1 MSPHHHDH
9 DHGHPRGPGE
19 SKALTRNQQLVFDI
33 LERAEGPLS
42 AYSIL
47 DALRGEGL
55 RAPPQVYRALEKLLE
70 TGLVHRLES
79 LNAFVACAHPHDCA
93 HALTAFAICEKCGA
107 VSEFADAVVEA
118 RLGAWA
124 GGTGFVP
131 KRTTVE
137 IKGLCAACA

>member
-1 MSPHHHDH
+1 M
-9 DHGHPRGPGE
+9 
-19 SKALTRNQQLVFDI
+19 TRNQKLVFET

-79 LNAFVACAHPHDCA
+79 LNAFVACAHPHACA
-93 HALTAFAICEKCGA
+93 HSLTAFAICETCGA
-107 VSEFADAVVEA
+107 VTEFADEVVEA

-124 GGTGFVP
+124 GGKGFRP
-131 KRTTVE
+131 RHTTVE

>member
-1 MSPHHHDH
+1 MNHDHHHH
-9 DHGHPRGPGE
+9 TPTAGAE
-19 SKALTRNQQLVFDI
+19 KALTRNQKLVFDI
-33 LERAEGPLS
+33 LEQADGPLS

-47 DALRGEGL
+47 DALRDEGL

-79 LNAFVACAHPHDCA
+79 LNAFVACAHPHACA

-107 VSEFADAVVEA
+107 VTEFADAAVEA
-118 RLGAWA
+118 RLAGWA
-124 GGTGFVP
+124 GERGFVP

-137 IKGLCAACA
+137 IKGLCSACA

>member
-1 MSPHHHDH
+1 VNHDHHHSH
-9 DHGHPRGPGE
+9 AAGAE
-19 SKALTRNQQLVFDI
+19 KALTRNQKLVFDI
-33 LERAEGPLS
+33 LERADGPLS

-47 DALRGEGL
+47 DALRDEGL

-79 LNAFVACAHPHDCA
+79 LNAFVACAHPHACA

-107 VSEFADAVVEA
+107 VNEFADAAVEA
-118 RLGAWA
+118 RLAGWA
-124 GGTGFVP
+124 GERGFVP

>member
-9 DHGHPRGPGE
+9 DHGDVPDKG
-19 SKALTRNQQLVFDI
+19 LTRNQKLVFDA
-33 LERAEGPLS
+33 LERADGPLS

-79 LNAFVACAHPHDCA
+79 LNAFVACAHPHACA
-93 HALTAFAICEKCGA
+93 HALTAFAICEKCGTVA
-107 VSEFADAVVEA
+107 EFADEVVEA
-118 RLGAWA
+118 RLDAWA

-131 KRTTVE
+131 RRTTVE

>member
-9 DHGHPRGPGE
+9 EHGPSAHAGV
-19 SKALTRNQQLVFDI
+19 ALTRNQKLVFDT
-33 LERAEGPLS
+33 LERADGPLS

-47 DALRGEGL
+47 DALREEGL

-79 LNAFVACAHPHDCA
+79 LNAFVACAHPHACA
-93 HALTAFAICEKCGA
+93 HALTAFAICEKCGG
-107 VSEFADAVVEA
+107 VTEFADDVVEE

-124 GGTGFVP
+124 RETGFAP

>member
-1 MSPHHHDH
+1 MNHDHHHSH
-9 DHGHPRGPGE
+9 AAGAE
-19 SKALTRNQQLVFDI
+19 KALTRNQKLVFDI
-33 LERAEGPLS
+33 LERADGPLS

-47 DALRGEGL
+47 DALRDEGL

-79 LNAFVACAHPHDCA
+79 LNAFVACAHPHACA
-93 HALTAFAICEKCGA
+93 QALTAFAICEKCGA
-107 VSEFADAVVEA
+107 VNEFADAAVEA
-118 RLGAWA
+118 RLAGWA
-124 GGTGFVP
+124 GERGFVP

>member
-1 MSPHHHDH
+1 MSHDHHHSH
-9 DHGHPRGPGE
+9 TAGAE
-19 SKALTRNQQLVFDI
+19 KALTRNQKLVFDI
-33 LERAEGPLS
+33 LEQADGPLS

-47 DALRGEGL
+47 DALREEGL

-79 LNAFVACAHPHDCA
+79 LNAFVACAHPHACA

-107 VSEFADAVVEA
+107 VTEFADAAVEA
-118 RLGAWA
+118 RLAGWA
-124 GGTGFVP
+124 GERGFVP

>member
-1 MSPHHHDH
+1 MSHDHHHH
-9 DHGHPRGPGE
+9 TSTAGAE
-19 SKALTRNQQLVFDI
+19 KALTRNQKLVFDI
-33 LERAEGPLS
+33 LEQADGPLS

-47 DALRGEGL
+47 DALRDEGL

-79 LNAFVACAHPHDCA
+79 LNAFVACAHPHACA
-93 HALTAFAICEKCGA
+93 YALTAFAICEKCGA
-107 VSEFADAVVEA
+107 VTEFADAAVEA
-118 RLGAWA
+118 RLAGWA
-124 GGTGFVP
+124 GERGFVP

>member
-9 DHGHPRGPGE
+9 DHHGPAPEAG
-19 SKALTRNQQLVFDI
+19 LTRNQKLVFDI
-33 LERAEGPLS
+33 LERADGPLS

-47 DALRGEGL
+47 DALRAEGL

-70 TGLVHRLES
+70 NGLVHRLES
-79 LNAFVACAHPHDCA
+79 LNAFVACAHPHACA
-93 HALTAFAICEKCGA
+93 HALTAFAICEKCGSVA
-107 VSEFADAVVEA
+107 EFADEAVEA

-124 GGTGFVP
+124 RGAGFAP
-131 KRTTVE
+131 RRTTVE